1 MNCDLKYGQCHTLR
15 CVWYVMW
22 TWRDEYMRSLHGC
35 SFRSLF
41 GSLALCLW
49 RCLNSDTP
57 QVLQDYW
64 HSSPMLDMGYEYER
78 AEFLV

>member
-1 MNCDLKYGQCHTLR
+1 
-15 CVWYVMW
+15 
-22 TWRDEYMRSLHGC
+22 MRSLHGC